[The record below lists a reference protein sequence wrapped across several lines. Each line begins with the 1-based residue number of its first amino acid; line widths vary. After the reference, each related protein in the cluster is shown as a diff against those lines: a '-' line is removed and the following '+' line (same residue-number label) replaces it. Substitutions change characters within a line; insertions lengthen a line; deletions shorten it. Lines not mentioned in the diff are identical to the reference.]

1 MSKEVI
7 FVSRYETLLLE
18 LLWRLDEKA
27 DRIAVA
33 LEKLSP
39 PDKRGYE
46 AKIPVPEKSL
56 ADAIRDS
63 LLQQAAANDQ
73 QKKPFPGKVD
83 IQTVGQRIKAA
94 RKDAG
99 LTQQEL
105 GEKIGSPAITIRQWE
120 SGKREPNLRM
130 IYRVASALGVHVSVF
145 FPDVKGDDL

>member
-1 MSKEVI
+1 M
-7 FVSRYETLLLE
+7 SRYETFLLD
-18 LLWRLDEKA
+18 LLRRLDEKA

-39 PDKRGYE
+39 PDKKEQHEG
-46 AKIPVPEKSL
+46 KTPVPEKSL
-56 ADAIRDS
+56 ADTIREI
-63 LLQQAAANDQ
+63 LLQQVAANDQ

-94 RKDAG
+94 RKAAG

-105 GEKIGSPAITIRQWE
+105 GEKIGSPDITIRQWE

-130 IYRVASALGVHVSVF
+130 IYKVASALGVHVSVF
-145 FPDVKGDDL
+145 FPGVKGDDL